1 MFYSKIICL
10 TGRIIVMRKIFL
22 LAITAIMLLCPLTAS
37 ASRSVFNTEGTL
49 FVVKC
54 NNYISLRSYA
64 STSAPVLAH
73 IPLGAEVYVID
84 GAGDFAYVRYNG
96 MTGYALYSYLSPS
109 ATLYTVVNCREWVSL
124 RSAPDSSSARIT
136 TVPLGA
142 DVRFVRSA
150 GNGFSY
156 VYYRGSLGYIM
167 NDYLY

>member
-1 MFYSKIICL
+1 M
-10 TGRIIVMRKIFL
+10 
-22 LAITAIMLLCPLTAS
+22 
-37 ASRSVFNTEGTL
+37 
-49 FVVKC
+49 
-54 NNYISLRSYA
+54 
-64 STSAPVLAH
+64 
-73 IPLGAEVYVID
+73 ID

-142 DVRFVRSA
+142 SVRFVRSA
-150 GNGFSY
+150 PNGFSY